1 MTEAPSRARHFLPW
15 AATALV
21 ALILLWVLGPIL
33 TPFVMAG
40 VLGYMLEPGVGWL
53 VRQRLPRPLAVLA
66 MIVVLLL
73 VGVAL
78 LLVVVPIV
86 ISEGAA
92 LQGKLPILLE
102 RLNTFV
108 TPKIQE
114 WFHTEVR
121 FDLATARNFLSEKF
135 AESGDS
141 IYRSV
146 FDSLRVGTG
155 KVMGVVALLALV
167 PVVLFYLLLDWHVIV
182 GKTARLIPLP
192 IRGRAGRLVH
202 EVDTVLAQFLRGQIV
217 VMLALAV
224 FYSVGLSFTG
234 LDVAL
239 PVGIITGLLVFVPY
253 IGFSLGLVLAVL
265 SGLLQFGSWTG
276 LIGIG
281 IVYGLGQA
289 LESFVLTPRLVGE
302 RIGLHPITVIFALM
316 AFGQL
321 FGFVGVLV
329 ALPVS
334 AVLAVGLRH
343 LMQHYFDSPLYH
355 GGDRIVLARPN
366 DGAPD

>member
-1 MTEAPSRARHFLPW
+1 MPDARISARHILPW
-15 AATALV
+15 GSTALV
-21 ALILLWVLGPIL
+21 ALLLLWMLGPIL

-53 VRQRLPRPLAVLA
+53 VRQRLPRPLAVLL
-66 MIVVLLL
+66 MILALGL

-78 LLVVVPIV
+78 VLIVVPV
-86 ISEGAA
+86 LVSEGTA
-92 LQGKLPILLE
+92 LSAKLPQLLD
-102 RLNTFV
+102 RLNTHL
-108 TPKIQE
+108 TPLLAR
-114 WFHTEVR
+114 WFDVQVN
-121 FDLATARNFLSEKF
+121 FDLDTARSFLSEKL

-146 FDSLRVGTG
+146 FDSLRIGTG
-155 KVMGVVALLALV
+155 KVMGAVGLFALV
-167 PVVLFYLLLDWHVIV
+167 PVVLFYLLLDWHLIV

-192 IRGRAGRLVH
+192 LRSRVTGLAR
-202 EVDTVLAQFLRGQIV
+202 EVDAVLAQFLRGQIV
-217 VMLALAV
+217 VMLALAA
-224 FYSVGLSFTG
+224 FYSVGLMLTG

-253 IGFSLGLVLAVL
+253 IGYSLGLVLALL

-276 LIGIG
+276 LVGIG
-281 IVYGLGQA
+281 VVYGLGQ
-289 LESFVLTPRLVGE
+289 LIESFYLTPRLVGE

-334 AVLAVGLRH
+334 AVLAVGMQHLLR
-343 LMQHYFDSPLYH
+343 HYFDSPLYH
-355 GGDRIVLARPN
+355 GGDRIVLARPH